1 MAGMGIAG
9 SAHTPSRAPK
19 AMQHTAKPARAHAA
33 IALWAAPMKR
43 TTGQDRSI
51 TRHWRPAT
59 QAVRGGTWRS
69 EMGETSE
76 ALFLTSGYSYD
87 DAATVAARFAGE
99 EEGMTYSRLQNPTV
113 QMLEERIALLEGAQA
128 CRAQASGMAA
138 MTTALLCQLSAGDHI
153 VAAKAAFGSCRWLVD
168 NLLPRFG
175 ISGTTI
181 DAGDNAAW
189 EAAIRPNTKV
199 FFFESPA
206 NPTMDVVDMEAIC
219 TVARKHGIV
228 TVVDNA
234 FATSALQKPMEFGAD
249 VVAYSATKMMDGQG
263 RVLAG
268 AVCGSTEFIDGVLLP
283 FQRNTGPNIAPFNAW
298 VVLKGLETLDLRI
311 FRQSENALKVATFLE
326 TRVPRVLYPY
336 LPSHPQHALAKKQM
350 KAGGSILSIELDGGR
365 AEAHALLDALEL
377 IDISNNIGDS
387 RSLMCHPASSTHH
400 GVGAETRADMGVGE
414 NMLRLNVGLEDPQDV
429 IDDLD
434 QALRKVGL

>member
-1 MAGMGIAG
+1 
-9 SAHTPSRAPK
+9 
-19 AMQHTAKPARAHAA
+19 
-33 IALWAAPMKR
+33 MKR
-43 TTGQDRSI
+43 TTGQNRTI

-59 QAVRGGTWRS
+59 QAIRGGTWRS
-69 EMGETSE
+69 DMGETSE

-99 EEGMTYSRLQNPTV
+99 AEGMTYSRLQNPTV
-113 QMLEERIALLEGAQA
+113 QMLEERIALLEGAEA

-138 MTTALLCQLSAGDHI
+138 MTTALLCQLSAGDHV
-153 VAAKAAFGSCRWLVD
+153 VAAKAAFGSCRWLID

-175 ISGTTI
+175 IAGTTI
-181 DAGDNAAW
+181 DASDNAQW
-189 EAAIRPNTKV
+189 RAAIRPNTKV

-206 NPTMDVVDMEAIC
+206 NPTMDVVDLEFIC
-219 TVARKHGIV
+219 TLAREHGIV

-234 FATSALQKPMEFGAD
+234 FATSALQKPMQFGAD

-268 AVCGSTEFIDGVLLP
+268 AVCGSTAFIDGVLLP

-326 TRVPRVLYPY
+326 ARVPRVLYPF
-336 LPSHPQHALAKKQM
+336 LASHPQHARAVKQM
-350 KAGGSILSIELDGGR
+350 KAGGSILSLELDGGR

-377 IDISNNIGDS
+377 VDISNNIGDS

-414 NMLRLNVGLEDPQDV
+414 NLLRLNVGLEDPEDV
-429 IDDLD
+429 IADLD
-434 QALRKVGL
+434 QALRKIGL